1 MSAQRRTRLLRLAP
15 AARRVWWA
23 LLILIHI
30 PVIGSVARSLL
41 THPDGGSWFAF
52 AALTLTVLL
61 FVGKLLDAPF
71 LRFRTTRS
79 AALAFLL
86 VCALVHHE
94 AAASEAGREVLKV
107 ASVALVAAV
116 AVEGFRRSTRRLR
129 QQLLRQIRKAYRRL
143 AGALGLPV
151 AIIRSWT
158 AVRQAQLRLA
168 AQILDARVCIP
179 RAPPA

>member
-1 MSAQRRTRLLRLAP
+1 MSAQRHTQLLRLAP
-15 AARRVWWA
+15 AARRLWWA
-23 LLILIHI
+23 LLLLIHI
-30 PVIGSVARSLL
+30 PVIGGVGRSLL
-41 THPDGGSWFAF
+41 TEPDGGKWFAF

-79 AALAFLL
+79 AAIVFLL

-107 ASVALVAAV
+107 AAMALVATV

-143 AGALGLPV
+143 DGALRLPV
-151 AIIRSWT
+151 AMIRRWT
-158 AVRQAQLRLA
+158 AVGQGQLRLA